1 MELTSL
7 NIAIAFW
14 GSTWLMAQLM
24 VFIPSMTLLG
34 MLDKDHLSYRYW
46 FFTWLIFGVGS
57 FIFAPVFVLVILS
70 DKYKEVFINS
80 YVKSLMEKV

>member
-14 GSTWLMAQLM
+14 ASTWLMAQFM

-46 FFTWLIFGVGS
+46 FSRG
-57 FIFAPVFVLVILS
+57 
-70 DKYKEVFINS
+70 
-80 YVKSLMEKV
+80 